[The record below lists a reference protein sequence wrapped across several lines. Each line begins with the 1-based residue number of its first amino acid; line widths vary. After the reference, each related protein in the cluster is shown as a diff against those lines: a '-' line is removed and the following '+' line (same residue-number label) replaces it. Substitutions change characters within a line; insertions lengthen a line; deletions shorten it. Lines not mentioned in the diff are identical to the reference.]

1 MKPIFFT
8 SQKEFRKWLIRNH
21 EKETELI
28 VGFYKVSCGIAC
40 MTWSQSVDEALCFG
54 WIDGVSKSIDEN
66 CYQVRFTQRKPTSIW
81 STINIKKVEVLT
93 SKGLMYPAGVKAFKK
108 RKDEKSNIYAHEQES
123 LIFNRTQERIFKTNK
138 IAWKYFQTLAPSYKK
153 LSIHWVTSAK
163 METTKLKRLN
173 ELINDSEK
181 ETNRWKDNKFRKK

>member
-1 MKPIFFT
+1 
-8 SQKEFRKWLIRNH
+8 
-21 EKETELI
+21 
-28 VGFYKVSCGIAC
+28 

-123 LIFNRTQERIFKTNK
+123 LIFNRTQEKIFKANK